1 MQSTVNSLHSLLLRT
16 GSFRD
21 TETVLWFS
29 QREISDAYNLVNG
42 NTSET
47 SLWSFKRTFARFS
60 VVQDSFC
67 IAGVNSASSKTG
79 NCRSV
84 LSSGR
89 FWVCYVLMTHP
100 QWVVWQHFYKLNVKK
115 IYSLV
120 AADWSYLKWKLAGWQ
135 TLQALLH
142 KIFRSVKVK
151 SSWGTLKKKIRLV
164 IFWFLFREGKLP
176 ITFGRPTVLRRNESW
191 QSKTDKNNSPV
202 EKQLYVSCILLK
214 ILYLKHTATYELCP
228 TISSG
233 SVLKI
238 ESLKE
243 CEPKS
248 TIAWTIGLEIHNN
261 MGVTLFIWGLFTP
274 LR

>member
-67 IAGVNSASSKTG
+67 IAGVNSASSKTR
-79 NCRSV
+79 NCTSV

-151 SSWGTLKKKIRLV
+151 SSWGTLKKKNQTSYILIPIQGGEASHHVWKAHSAKKKWKLTVKDWQKQFPCRKTTLCELYTTKDI
-164 IFWFLFREGKLP
+164 IFKTYGNLWTLP
-176 ITFGRPTVLRRNESW
+176 
-191 QSKTDKNNSPV
+191 
-202 EKQLYVSCILLK
+202 
-214 ILYLKHTATYELCP
+214 H
-228 TISSG
+228 
-233 SVLKI
+233 
-238 ESLKE
+238 
-243 CEPKS
+243 
-248 TIAWTIGLEIHNN
+248 H
-261 MGVTLFIWGLFTP
+261 
-274 LR
+274 

>member
-47 SLWSFKRTFARFS
+47 SLWSFKRMFAWFS

-79 NCRSV
+79 NCTSV
-84 LSSGR
+84 LSSGL
-89 FWVCYVLMTHP
+89 FWVCYVLMT
-100 QWVVWQHFYKLNVKK
+100 QATVSCLTALLQIKCEKDK
-115 IYSLV
+115 SLV
-120 AADWSYLKWKLAGWQ
+120 AADWTYLKWKLADWQ

-151 SSWGTLKKKIRLV
+151 SSWGTLKKK
-164 IFWFLFREGKLP
+164 
-176 ITFGRPTVLRRNESW
+176 
-191 QSKTDKNNSPV
+191 
-202 EKQLYVSCILLK
+202 
-214 ILYLKHTATYELCP
+214 
-228 TISSG
+228 
-233 SVLKI
+233 
-238 ESLKE
+238 
-243 CEPKS
+243 KS
-248 TIAWTIGLEIHNN
+248 D
-261 MGVTLFIWGLFTP
+261 
-274 LR
+274 